1 VGVRMGFAAGHQF
14 GLVIDRYHEIRL
26 CDLVVIVLESRA
38 SQPRAC
44 RVTSNL
50 GRQLARLLPALLF

>member
-1 VGVRMGFAAGHQF
+1 MGFAAGHQF

-38 SQPRAC
+38 SQPASLEH
-44 RVTSNL
+44 VVSPAIL
-50 GRQLARLLPALLF
+50 GGS